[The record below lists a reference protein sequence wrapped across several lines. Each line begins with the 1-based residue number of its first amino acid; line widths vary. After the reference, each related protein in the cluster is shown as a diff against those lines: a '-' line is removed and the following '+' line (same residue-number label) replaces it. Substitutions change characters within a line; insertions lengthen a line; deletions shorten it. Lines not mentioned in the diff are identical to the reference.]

1 MIKPKTHIFFNQN
14 VSVNTQKKK
23 HIYIDRIDDSVFA
36 ADFLLG
42 NDTVFAADFCIGSE
56 AVFAADFLIGSDAIF
71 AADFCIGSDAVFAAD
86 FCIGSDVV
94 FVLKK
99 IINLRSWEGGVKSVL
114 DRPKQGQE
122 HI

>member
-56 AVFAADFLIGSDAIF
+56 AVFAADFLIGSN
-71 AADFCIGSDAVFAAD
+71 AVFVAD

-94 FVLKK
+94 FVLFF
-99 IINLRSWEGGVKSVL
+99 
-114 DRPKQGQE
+114 
-122 HI
+122 